1 MEKIIV
7 LAVGFYLIAINLISF
22 AVYGIDKRRAKQGKW
37 RVSEAMLLI
46 LALIGG
52 AVGAMAGMQ
61 TFRHKT
67 KKPKFYIGVPLIFV
81 LHLILIFA
89 GVWMLYS
96 WKADQVALEQNK
108 AETVNQSTVQK
119 GEQDFKQEDTAENE
133 AKQPENREDAGLT
146 EAQRQVEIH
155 LQNMSLEEKVAQL
168 FVITP
173 EALTNVGT
181 VISAGEA
188 TQAALNQ
195 YPVGGLIYFDQNLQ
209 SSEQVKEMLAE
220 TKNYYEQR
228 TNLELFTCVD
238 EEGGTVARVG
248 NSGRFD
254 VPVIEDMSQ
263 VGATGNID
271 RAYEIGTTLG
281 GYLSELG
288 FNLNFAPDADV
299 LTNPANTVIGVRSF
313 GADATLVA
321 QMVQRELQGLEAAGV
336 YGVVKHFPGHGATEA
351 DTHEGYAYT
360 DRTLE
365 EMTGNEL
372 VPFVQAIS
380 DGTKFIMMGHFA
392 APQVTGDNTPC
403 SLSYKMIS
411 EVLRGQLG
419 YDGIVITDA
428 LNMGAIVDAYG
439 AADSAVTAVQA
450 GNDMLLMPADF
461 GGAYQGILS
470 AVQSGQIT
478 EDRLNESV
486 RRILNVKLHV
496 R

>member
-1 MEKIIV
+1 MEKIVVLIV
-7 LAVGFYLIAINLISF
+7 AFYLIAINLISF
-22 AVYGIDKRRAKQGKW
+22 AAYGIDKRRAKLGKW
-37 RVSEAMLLI
+37 RISEAVLLI

-52 AVGAMAGMQ
+52 AVGAMIGMQ

-67 KKPKFYIGVPLIFV
+67 KKPKFYIGVPVIFV
-81 LHLILIFA
+81 LHLILIFV

-96 WKADQVALEQNK
+96 WKADQFLADQLATEESGTK
-108 AETVNQSTVQK
+108 TS
-119 GEQDFKQEDTAENE
+119 ENG
-133 AKQPENREDAGLT
+133 EDAGLT
-146 EAQRQVEIH
+146 EAQQKVEKH
-155 LQNMSLEEKVAQL
+155 LQNMSLEDKVAQL

-188 TQAALNQ
+188 TQTAINQ

-209 SSEQVKEMLAE
+209 SSEQVKEMLTV

-228 TNLELFTCVD
+228 TALELFTCVD

-248 NSGRFD
+248 SSGRFD
-254 VPVIEDMSQ
+254 VPAIEDMAQ
-263 VGATGNID
+263 VGAAGNTD

-288 FNLNFAPDADV
+288 FNLDFAPDADV
-299 LTNPANTVIGVRSF
+299 LVNPANTVIGVRSF

-365 EMTGNEL
+365 EMMGNEL

-380 DGTKFIMMGHFA
+380 DGAKFIMMGHFA
-392 APQVTGDNTPC
+392 APQVTGDNMPC

-419 YDGIVITDA
+419 YNGIVITDA

-439 AADSAVTAVQA
+439 AADSAVMAIQA

-461 GGAYQGILS
+461 GEAYQGVLS
-470 AVQSGQIT
+470 AVQSGRIT

-486 RRILNVKLHV
+486 RRILNVKLNG